1 MRNDPMDINTLY
13 RPFSLLD
20 GGGPGAFNSA
30 LASFFGIKDGFAEKM
45 RIAPPAGGRSGRCA
59 TANTK
64 YKRGNPMNKINQRRL
79 FIASCI
85 ALITTAMTF
94 SIRGDILSAFGTEFN
109 LSHEQQGYIN
119 LAGIWG
125 FPIAILIT
133 GPLCDALGMGFLLGL
148 ACLGHIA
155 GVIATIASP
164 AYGFPMLLASTLV
177 IGFANGTV
185 EAVVNPLTATLYAD
199 RKTAKLNVL
208 HAFWPGGL
216 VIGGL
221 LALGLS
227 SYFGLGGSV
236 TQAVLSLSWK
246 VKMATILV
254 AAIIYGVMVIGQ
266 KFPLTERAAS
276 GVSAGAMFKEAV
288 RPGYLLILFCM
299 ILTAITELGPDQWV
313 GSVMSDTVGMRGITF
328 LVYTSALMFLL
339 RFYAGGLAHT
349 LSPFGLLMAASVL
362 SAAGLYLLSHSFT
375 AGAAFAAATVFGI
388 GKAYFWPTMLG
399 VTSERYPRGGSL
411 LMAMTGAIG
420 MMAAGAAGPTMGWV
434 YDTHTMKNLPENVAK
449 VMVVDGKY
457 SPAGREALKTN
468 ADKAALKEAEKQGA
482 AMTFRYVS
490 VLPVAL
496 IFLFGGLFLYHRSR
510 GGYKAIHI
518 LAKPTPIK
526 RR

>member
-1 MRNDPMDINTLY
+1 
-13 RPFSLLD
+13 
-20 GGGPGAFNSA
+20 
-30 LASFFGIKDGFAEKM
+30 
-45 RIAPPAGGRSGRCA
+45 
-59 TANTK
+59 
-64 YKRGNPMNKINQRRL
+64 MNKINQRRL
-79 FIASCI
+79 FVASCI
-85 ALITTAMTF
+85 ALVTTAMTF
-94 SIRGDILSAFGTEFN
+94 SIRGDILSAFGAEFN

-148 ACLGHIA
+148 ACVGHIA

-164 AYGFPMLLASTLV
+164 AFGFPMLLLSTLV

-221 LALGLS
+221 IAYGLS
-227 SYFGLGGSV
+227 LGFGLQGSAV
-236 TQAVLSLSWK
+236 ASAVLSLSWK

-254 AAIIYGVMVIGQ
+254 AALIYGILVIGQ

-276 GVSAGAMFKEAV
+276 GISAGAMFKEAV
-288 RPGYLLILFCM
+288 RPGYLLLLFCM

-313 GSVMSDTVGMRGITF
+313 GSVMTDTVGMRGITF

-339 RFYAGGLAHT
+339 RFYAGGLANT

-375 AGAAFAAATVFGI
+375 VGAAFAAATVFGI

-420 MMAAGAAGPTMGWV
+420 MMAAGAAGPTMGRIYDV
-434 YDTHTMKNLPENVAK
+434 YTVKNLPANVAK
-449 VMVVDGKY
+449 VVVVDGKY
-457 SPAGREALKTN
+457 SPAARETLKTD
-468 ADKAALKEAEKQGA
+468 ADKGALKEAEKQGA
-482 AMTFRYVS
+482 AMTFRYVA
-490 VLPVAL
+490 VLPALL
-496 IFLFGGLFLYHRSR
+496 IFVFGAMFLYFRSH
-510 GGYKAIHI
+510 GGYKAIKI
-518 LAKPTPIK
+518 AVKPAPKK